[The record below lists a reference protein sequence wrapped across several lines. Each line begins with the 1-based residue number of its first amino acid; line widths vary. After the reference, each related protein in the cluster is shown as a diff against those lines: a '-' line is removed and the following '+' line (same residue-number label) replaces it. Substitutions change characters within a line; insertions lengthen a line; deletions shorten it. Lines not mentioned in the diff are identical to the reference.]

1 MKTYFIGWTIGVM
14 LVTIAVITNATDYNE
29 SPNTSRVSIEVFKA
43 FDYKAEV
50 YRNTTVEVQVVI
62 NKINGTKRKQ
72 VYATSFLPSS
82 LSSFAT
88 ADVPFSET
96 VVVSGKKTGEYYEV
110 EYFLTY
116 RTLDQHLQ
124 LSKTQI
130 ITQKSAIVDIIV

>member
-14 LVTIAVITNATDYNE
+14 LVTIAVIKNATDYNE

-62 NKINGTKRKQ
+62 NKINGTKRNQ
-72 VYATSFLPSS
+72 VYAKSFRPSS
-82 LSSFAT
+82 LSTFAT